1 LDKNKLKILIVEDE
15 VITAEDIRESLKL
28 IGYENV
34 SVSYT
39 DIEALRMSVKNSYD
53 LILMDVKLNGSKH
66 DGIELAKIIN
76 NDIPIIYCTAYSDSE
91 TINRILR
98 SPHLSYILKPFEVK
112 KINEIID
119 SILYKKK

>member
-1 LDKNKLKILIVEDE
+1 LNKNKLKILIVEDE

-91 TINRILR
+91 TINRILH